1 MQNEKSVPF
10 NGLIGQAKA
19 KRRLGFYLKGYSAT
33 GICPHIMFVAPKGC
47 GKTMMAKAMGK
58 LLESPEEK
66 EIIAKEGGIWDEC
79 QAHDSNGEPIFDW
92 QDENMVGEPVMKPY
106 FRTVP
111 QTKPFLEINCSTLK
125 NVKQLVNQVLIPH
138 VQHKEATILFDECSE
153 LPRDI
158 TMALLTMLN
167 PNPEN
172 RTTFSYDD
180 YVLDFD
186 FSKHTF
192 MFATTEAQ
200 TVFHALMDRCERVDL
215 EEYTYAELGKIVNL
229 TLPSVEFDEGL
240 LDEIATVLRGNARAA
255 QKMAN
260 NMAIYLKS
268 QKRKNFTCDDWK
280 EIQHELGIAPL
291 GLSPIEIQILGELGK
306 VKDCSLTHLA
316 AKTGLTKACV
326 QRDFEMYLQKM
337 DLMQITTAGRAITK
351 TGKDYLDELEKT
363 VAPKTKVEPIKKVIK
378 LKLPKSNTARPL
390 IYSKEMPDGFL
401 NKEA

>member
-1 MQNEKSVPF
+1 MQNKQSVPF
-10 NGLIGQAKA
+10 NGLIGQTKA
-19 KRRLGFYLKGYSAT
+19 KRRLNFYLKGYNAT
-33 GICPHIMFVAPKGC
+33 GICPHIMFIAPKGC

-58 LLESPEEK
+58 LLLSSEEVDDSGD
-66 EIIAKEGGIWDEC
+66 AK
-79 QAHDSNGEPIFDW
+79 P
-92 QDENMVGEPVMKPY
+92 
-106 FRTVP
+106 
-111 QTKPFLEINCSTLK
+111 KPFLEINCSTLK

-172 RTTFSYDD
+172 KTTFSYDD

-186 FSKHTF
+186 FSRHTF

-200 TVFHALMDRCERVDL
+200 SVFHALMDRCERVDL
-215 EEYTYAELGKIVNL
+215 EEYTYSELGKIVKL
-229 TLPSVEFDEGL
+229 TLPSVDFEDGL
-240 LDEIATVLRGNARAA
+240 LDDIATVLRGNARAA

-260 NMAIYLKS
+260 NMAIYLKAKGS
-268 QKRKNFTCDDWK
+268 KKFSHADWK
-280 EIQHELGIAPL
+280 EIQFELGIAPL

-326 QRDFEMYLQKM
+326 QRDFEMHLQKM

-351 TGKDYLDELEKT
+351 AGKDYLDLLGEIEELE
-363 VAPKTKVEPIKKVIK
+363 VDKKFLARGKKAKPVTI
-378 LKLPKSNTARPL
+378 KLPKGMIQT
-390 IYSKEMPDGFL
+390 ITKMPNGFMPKK
-401 NKEA
+401 N